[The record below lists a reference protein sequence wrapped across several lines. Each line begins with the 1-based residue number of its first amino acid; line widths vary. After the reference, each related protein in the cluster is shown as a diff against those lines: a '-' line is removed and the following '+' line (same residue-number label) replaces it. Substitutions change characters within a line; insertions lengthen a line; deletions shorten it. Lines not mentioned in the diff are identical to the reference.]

1 MGQVRKALQPPAR
14 PAGIKVRKGFRME
27 TFPPALALA
36 FVLAFIGFGQWLRQQ
51 RRMMIHRERLTA
63 IEKGVELPPVEREAF
78 RISFDVQRVLLLFG
92 LIWISIGIAFFLVF
106 STMLSHPTEFTKD
119 VPYGIQYVGVGM
131 IGIGLSHL
139 IAHVLGRNQ
148 AV

>member
-1 MGQVRKALQPPAR
+1 
-14 PAGIKVRKGFRME
+14 ME
-27 TFPPALALA
+27 TFSGALGLA
-36 FVLAFIGFGQWLRQQ
+36 FVLAFLGFAMWLRQQ
-51 RRMMIHRERLTA
+51 RRIMIHRERLA
-63 IEKGVELPPVEREAF
+63 SIEKGLDLPPVEQEAS
-78 RISFDVQRVLLLFG
+78 RISFNVQRLLLLFG
-92 LIWISIGIAFFLVF
+92 LIWISIGIGFFLVF

-139 IAHVLGRNQ
+139 IAYVAGRQQ